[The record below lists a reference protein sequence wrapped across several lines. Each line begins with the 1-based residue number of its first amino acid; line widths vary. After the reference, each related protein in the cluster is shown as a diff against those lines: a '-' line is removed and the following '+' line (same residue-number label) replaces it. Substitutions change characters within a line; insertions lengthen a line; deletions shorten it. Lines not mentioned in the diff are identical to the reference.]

1 MNNRRMRFDEM
12 DEIKKDIAGTHEAL
26 ARRAETEEE
35 RRSADDAMTQVRE
48 QGFVIF
54 ERLLDEETLA
64 ALKADLLPRFDRFGR
79 NEGLEG
85 RRTQRIYSL
94 LAKTRSC
101 DRLVDHP
108 RILALLDRVLQP
120 SYLLSQLQPIYI
132 HPGERAQILHH
143 DDAFYPMK
151 RPRPAYSAATIFA
164 IDDFTA
170 DNGATVVIPGSHLWD
185 DRRPGAGDA
194 PLTVVMPA
202 GSVIFFL
209 GTLWHGGGANRSER
223 PRLAVSAQ
231 YCEPWARQ
239 QENMGLSIPREVVK
253 TLSSELRSMVGY
265 SIHPPFM
272 GMVDGESPLKLLE
285 G

>member
-1 MNNRRMRFDEM
+1 MRFEEM
-12 DEIKKDIAGTHEAL
+12 DEIKRDIAGTHKAP
-26 ARRAETEEE
+26 ARRAETDDE
-35 RRSADDAMTQVRE
+35 RRSAEDALALVHE

-54 ERLLDEETLA
+54 ERLVGEETLA
-64 ALKADLLPRFDRFGR
+64 AIKADLLPRFDKFGR

-120 SYLLSQLQPIYI
+120 SYLLSQLQPILI

-143 DDAFYPMK
+143 DDAFYPVV

-170 DNGATVVIPGSHLWD
+170 DNGATVVIPKSHLWD
-185 DRRPGAGDA
+185 DRLPGPDDERV
-194 PLTVVMPA
+194 TVVMPA

-209 GTLWHGGGANRSER
+209 GTLWHGGGANRSDR

-239 QENMGLSIPREVVK
+239 QENMALSIPREVVK
-253 TLSSELRSMVGY
+253 TLSPALRSMVGY

-285 G
+285 D

>member
-1 MNNRRMRFDEM
+1 MRFDEM
-12 DEIKKDIAGTHEAL
+12 DEIKRDLAGTHKAL
-26 ARRAETEEE
+26 PRRTESEDE
-35 RRSADDAMTQVRE
+35 RRSSDEAMARVRE

-64 ALKADLLPRFDRFGR
+64 ALKADLMPRFDKFGR
-79 NEGLEG
+79 NDGLEG

-108 RILALLDRVLQP
+108 RILALLDRVLLP
-120 SYLLSQLQPIYI
+120 NYLLSQLQPILI

-143 DDAFYPMK
+143 DDAFYPVA

-170 DNGATVVIPGSHLWD
+170 GNGATVVIPKSHDWD
-185 DRRPGAGDA
+185 DRRPGAEE
-194 PLTVVMPA
+194 PRVTVVMPA

-209 GTLWHGGGANRSER
+209 GTLWHGGGANRSDR

-231 YCEPWARQ
+231 YCQPWARQ
-239 QENMGLSIPREVVK
+239 QENMALSIPREVVR
-253 TLSSELRSMVGY
+253 TLSAELRSMVGY

-272 GMVDGESPLKLLE
+272 GMVDGESPLRLLE
-285 G
+285 ND